1 MENKPLK
8 ISGKLPFA
16 RHERVDLRRATNA
29 LAGASK
35 PITRRIK
42 NDWETTK
49 SRLNDGLKMT
59 QKCKLAGETKYIY
72 LQVSFKIYCIF
83 VQ

>member
-16 RHERVDLRRATNA
+16 RHERVALRRATNA

-35 PITRRIK
+35 PIKRRIK
-42 NDWETTK
+42 NDWET
-49 SRLNDGLKMT
+49 
-59 QKCKLAGETKYIY
+59 A
-72 LQVSFKIYCIF
+72 
-83 VQ
+83 